1 MLKKTY
7 SKTSLLVNS
16 HYFCS
21 KLVSVKSIFFKL
33 SSIYLFSPKLF
44 EMFIKIY
51 LIKLCIY

>member
-1 MLKKTY
+1 MLHVKKTY

-44 EMFIKIY
+44 EMFIKI
-51 LIKLCIY
+51 